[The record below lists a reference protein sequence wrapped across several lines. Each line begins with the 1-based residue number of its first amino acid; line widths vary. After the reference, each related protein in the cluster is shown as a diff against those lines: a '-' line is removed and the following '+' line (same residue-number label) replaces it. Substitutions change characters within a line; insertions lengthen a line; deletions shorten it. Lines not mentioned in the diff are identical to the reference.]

1 MSKHGVFSGPYFPAF
16 ELNTEIYG
24 VNLRIQSK
32 CRKIW
37 AGKNS
42 VFAQF
47 LHSEKEYQNAATKFL
62 SEYFWMSKT
71 IHSQCTLSLT
81 PENIRQPYGFLM
93 FSAVSERVHWDRM
106 G

>member
-1 MSKHGVFSGPYFPAF
+1 MSGPYFPAF
-16 ELNTEIYG
+16 GLNTEIYG

-37 AGKNS
+37 TRKNS

-47 LHSEKEYQNAATKFL
+47 LRSEKEYQNAATKFL
-62 SEYFWMSKT
+62 SEYFWMYKP
-71 IHSQCTLSLT
+71 IRSQCTLSLT
-81 PENIRQPYGFLM
+81 PENIRQPHGFLM
-93 FSAVSERVHWDRM
+93 FSGVRERVRWGRM